1 MFLDTINMLLHTYA
15 PIKIINKYKLNF
27 KSERWITL
35 HLQKSISVRNKLLVN
50 FINKKDPILK
60 KM

>member
-1 MFLDTINMLLHTYA
+1 MFLDTINMLLDTYA

-35 HLQKSISVRNKLLVN
+35 RLQKPISVRNKLLVN
-50 FINKKDPILK
+50 FINMKDPILK